1 MNETKRNE
9 TESVYPALSPDC
21 LECLARDVMEIC
33 KNLIVDN
40 EELKALIGILLLCK
54 PISKVVIEQNMN
66 TGIEVENN
74 ERNKKK

>member
-9 TESVYPALSPDC
+9 TESVYPVLPSDC

-40 EELKALIGILLLCK
+40 EELKALIGILLFGK
-54 PISKVVIEQNMN
+54 PIIKVVIEQNMN
-66 TGIEVENN
+66 KGIEAESN

>member
-1 MNETKRNE
+1 MNEIKKSE
-9 TESVYPALSPDC
+9 TESVYPTLPPDC

-40 EELKALIGILLLCK
+40 EELKALIGILLLGK
-54 PISKVVIEQNMN
+54 PIVKVV
-66 TGIEVENN
+66 IEVENN

>member
-9 TESVYPALSPDC
+9 TESVYPALPPDC
-21 LECLARDVMEIC
+21 LECLARDVMQIC

-54 PISKVVIEQNMN
+54 PIAKVVIEQNMN
-66 TGIEVENN
+66 TGIEVESN
-74 ERNKKK
+74 E